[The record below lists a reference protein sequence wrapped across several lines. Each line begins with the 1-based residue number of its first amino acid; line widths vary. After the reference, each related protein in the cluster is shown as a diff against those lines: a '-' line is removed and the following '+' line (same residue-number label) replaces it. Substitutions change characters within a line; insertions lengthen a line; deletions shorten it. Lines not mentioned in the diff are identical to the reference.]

1 MIAVGVWMIVMGL
14 RNVLVRRPFELD
26 GERLVLR
33 CELNW
38 IRPHV
43 VRRSDVVMII
53 DTGRHLD
60 FRGSKGLLMRVIKAF
75 LVDPDDFAA
84 QLCSRWPEVR
94 FVNAPKRGG
103 AEEPN
108 ADAPLR

>member
-26 GERLVLR
+26 GERLVVR
-33 CELNW
+33 YELNW

-43 VRRSDVVMII
+43 VRRSDLVMII

-60 FRGSKGLLMRVIKAF
+60 LRGSKGLLMRVIKAF
-75 LVDPDDFAA
+75 LVDPDEFAA
-84 QLCSRWPEVR
+84 QLRSRWPEVR
-94 FVNAPKRGG
+94 FAHAPKRGG
-103 AEEPN
+103 AVVSTLDPPR
-108 ADAPLR
+108 D